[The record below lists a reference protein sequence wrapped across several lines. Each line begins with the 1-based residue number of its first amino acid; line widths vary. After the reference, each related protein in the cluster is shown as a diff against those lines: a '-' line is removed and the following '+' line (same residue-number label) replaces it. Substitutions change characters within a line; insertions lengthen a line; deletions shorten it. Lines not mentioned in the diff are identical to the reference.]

1 MDSLHLFWFCKL
13 AHMHVNLAGKKQG
26 KYHLREA
33 KPSFS
38 EDQSLGESQNII

>member
-1 MDSLHLFWFCKL
+1 
-13 AHMHVNLAGKKQG
+13 MHVNLAGKKQG